1 MGRQVPQGDQE
12 MPRFDLI
19 DEFTSVYVPNAG
31 SSGPIQPRA
40 KSNWTGK
47 LVSVAALAVVMAT
60 VLGF

>member
-1 MGRQVPQGDQE
+1 MPRRRQK

-60 VLGF
+60 VLGI

>member
-1 MGRQVPQGDQE
+1 

-19 DEFTSVYVPNAG
+19 DEFTSAYVPNAG

-40 KSNWTGK
+40 KSTWTGK

>member
-1 MGRQVPQGDQE
+1 

-19 DEFTSVYVPNAG
+19 DEFTGAYVPNAG
-31 SSGPIQPRA
+31 SSGPIQPRP
-40 KSNWTGK
+40 KSAWTGK

>member
-1 MGRQVPQGDQE
+1 

-31 SSGPIQPRA
+31 SSGPIQPIA
-40 KSNWTGK
+40 KSTWTGK